1 MAGEASS
8 AIEGCFRVTSA
19 EPPFV
24 VTVGQSTE
32 SDGISHIYRYLSFN
46 MRRMVQAAPALIVT
60 TCYV

>member
-1 MAGEASS
+1 MAGEPSS

-24 VTVGQSTE
+24 VIVGQSTE

-46 MRRMVQAAPALIVT
+46 MRRMVQAAPA
-60 TCYV
+60 